1 MTLRKEMRMIL
12 LRKSKL
18 FNPALKF
25 NDLGKLLGITKQINW
40 AEKNNRLI
48 IIIDPR
54 SIKEGS
60 KDKNA

>member
-1 MTLRKEMRMIL
+1 MTPRKEMRMIL

-18 FNPALKF
+18 FNPVLRF
-25 NDLGKLLGITKQINW
+25 NDLGKLLGITKQIKW
-40 AEKNNRLI
+40 AEKKNRLV

-60 KDKNA
+60 KD

>member
-1 MTLRKEMRMIL
+1 MTPRKEIRMIL

-18 FNPALKF
+18 FNPALRF
-25 NDLGKLLGITKQINW
+25 NDLGKLLGITKQIKW

-54 SIKEGS
+54 SNKERSG
-60 KDKNA
+60 N

>member
-1 MTLRKEMRMIL
+1 MNLRKEMRMIL

-40 AEKNNRLI
+40 AEKNNRLV

-54 SIKEGS
+54 PIKEGR
-60 KDKNA
+60 KY

>member
-54 SIKEGS
+54 SNKERSG
-60 KDKNA
+60 N

>member
-1 MTLRKEMRMIL
+1 MNLRKEMRMIF

-25 NDLGKLLGITKQINW
+25 NDLGRLLGITKQIKW
-40 AEKNNRLI
+40 AEKNNRLV

-54 SIKEGS
+54 PIKEGS
-60 KDKNA
+60 KD

>member
-1 MTLRKEMRMIL
+1 MNLRKEMRMIL

-18 FNPALKF
+18 FNPALRF

-40 AEKNNRLI
+40 AEKNNRLV

-60 KDKNA
+60 KD

>member
-18 FNPALKF
+18 FNPALRF
-25 NDLGKLLGITKQINW
+25 NDLGKLLGITKQIKW
-40 AEKNNRLI
+40 AEKNNRLV

-54 SIKEGS
+54 SKKERS
-60 KDKNA
+60 KD

>member
-1 MTLRKEMRMIL
+1 MNLRKEMRMIL

-18 FNPALKF
+18 FNPALRF

-40 AEKNNRLI
+40 AEKNNRLV

-54 SIKEGS
+54 PIKEGR
-60 KDKNA
+60 KD